1 MISASSTP
9 GTDVA
14 ISYPKSGSSIH
25 SMVSSTMA
33 CTMADENGMAT
44 FLEPGWSSPPPTRP
58 VLSTNTLS
66 SWLSS
71 SSSIRFPMSAM
82 SRGKNGLVP
91 GTRRNL
97 PSSSLPPA
105 EVPVVSPS
113 MKYAA
118 ACARSRRGHAGD
130 DVLVPVQDEQEFSRG
145 HLVGGPWVHVRER
158 PRCASVLGVRG
169 VEEVH
174 RTAGIHRHVLQV
186 GIRLGGGVIDGGL
199 E

>member
-9 GTDVA
+9 GTAVA
-14 ISYPKSGSSIH
+14 ISYPKSGSSVH
-25 SMVSSTMA
+25 SMVSWTMA
-33 CTMADENGMAT
+33 WTMADENGMAT
-44 FLEPGWSSPPPTRP
+44 FFEPGWPSPPPTRP
-58 VLSTNTLS
+58 VLSTNTVS

-118 ACARSRRGHAGD
+118 ACARSRRATPGTMFSFRFRMSRNSAGGTWSAGHGSTYEKGH
-130 DVLVPVQDEQEFSRG
+130 VVRPFLVYEVSRKSTAPSASTDTFSR
-145 HLVGGPWVHVRER
+145 
-158 PRCASVLGVRG
+158 
-169 VEEVH
+169 
-174 RTAGIHRHVLQV
+174 
-186 GIRLGGGVIDGGL
+186 
-199 E
+199 